1 MRSPP
6 QWRED
11 RNAGMDAAN
20 KSGSGAGSD
29 HGLWKGRVLKRV
41 DVFEL
46 RFAQIQCDTL
56 PPLRS
61 RRASGER
68 TLPTNFDA
76 HTIASIYRDARARP
90 SNPTAFC
97 LLLPGPVA
105 SF

>member
-1 MRSPP
+1 MRAPP
-6 QWRED
+6 QWHED
-11 RNAGMDAAN
+11 RNAGMDVA
-20 KSGSGAGSD
+20 GAGSD

-68 TLPTNFDA
+68 TLPTNI
-76 HTIASIYRDARARP
+76 HESGASTVP
-90 SNPTAFC
+90 PTCSQFAAFHM
-97 LLLPGPVA
+97 GA
-105 SF
+105 